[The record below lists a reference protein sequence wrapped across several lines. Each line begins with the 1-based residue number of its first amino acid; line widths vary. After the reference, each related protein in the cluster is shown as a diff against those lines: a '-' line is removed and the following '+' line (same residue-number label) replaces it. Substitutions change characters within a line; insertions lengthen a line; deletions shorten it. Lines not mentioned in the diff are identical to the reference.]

1 MEQKTPV
8 GYKVYE
14 NVYVYLQE
22 VKKYKITEDKTMEK
36 GQLNGKPNN
45 VKEYKKT
52 MQFHQYIRIK
62 AIKDINGESNIL
74 YVFIINDPLYVSR
87 VSMFIKLL
95 NTIKEKTYSMLLIS
109 KEDNI
114 KNSIKSYDK
123 KNINFR
129 YLSFNYFKIDPRKHI
144 LVPKHNLCSPEKISE
159 ILSHYHLDDVKQFS
173 QIKYDD
179 PQVVWVDGEVG
190 DVIEIEE
197 INLNS
202 SALKYR
208 IVIP

>member
-1 MEQKTPV
+1 MEQKTPI

-62 AIKDINGESNIL
+62 AINGESNIL

-144 LVPKHNLCSPEKISE
+144 LVPKHKLCSPEKISE